1 MKNTLLLL
9 SCAAALTLGSSCN
22 RDKAAAVDAAQTP
35 SADTAV
41 VADNDVLYRDQG
53 YRVADQ
59 VTSDL
64 GITDT
69 AQVRQ
74 VRRVYYTRAQR
85 LGELQSRYSTDTTGQ
100 YVAMRQV
107 DTDTDNEIKTVFNDE
122 TRYNTY
128 QSNRSRYYGS
138 GYDDGTVT
146 TTTTEETTT
155 TTTAAAPAA
164 RPARRG
170 SRIVEYD
177 RDKNGETKIKY
188 ANGKTVKIDAD
199 GDTKVE
205 YRNGTKVKRDADDG
219 QVKIKN

>member
-9 SCAAALTLGSSCN
+9 SCAAAVTLGLSSCN
-22 RDKAAAVDAAQTP
+22 PDKAAAVDAAQTP

-41 VADNDVLYRDQG
+41 VADNDVIYRDQG
-53 YRVADQ
+53 NRVADM
-59 VTSDL
+59 VTTDL

-85 LGELQSRYSTDTTGQ
+85 LGELKSRYISDTTGQ
-100 YVAMRQV
+100 YVATRQV

-128 QSNRSRYYGS
+128 QSNRGRYYGS
-138 GYDDGTVT
+138 GYDEGTTVT
-146 TTTTEETTT
+146 TTETTT
-155 TTTAAAPAA
+155 KTTTSAAPAAA

-170 SRIVEYD
+170 PRIVKYD

-205 YRNGTKVKRDADDG
+205 YPSGTKVKRDADDG
-219 QVKIKN
+219 EVKIK

>member
-1 MKNTLLLL
+1 MKNTLLAL

-41 VADNDVLYRDQG
+41 VADNDVIYQEEGNRTADM
-53 YRVADQ
+53 VA
-59 VTSDL
+59 TDL

-85 LGELQSRYSTDTTGQ
+85 LGEVKSRYISDTTGQ
-100 YVAMRQV
+100 YAAMRQV
-107 DTDTDNEIKTVFNDE
+107 DNDTDNDIKTVFNDDA
-122 TRYNTY
+122 RYNTY
-128 QSNRSRYYGS
+128 QSNRGRYYG
-138 GYDDGTVT
+138 YDDATVV
-146 TTTTEETTT
+146 TTTEETTT
-155 TTTAAAPAA
+155 TTTTSAPAA

-170 SRIVEYD
+170 PRIVEYD
-177 RDKNGETKIKY
+177 KDKNGETKIKY
-188 ANGKTVKIDAD
+188 SNGKTVKIDAD

-219 QVKIKN
+219 EVKIK

>member
-41 VADNDVLYRDQG
+41 VADNDVIYRDQG
-53 YRVADQ
+53 NRVADM
-59 VTSDL
+59 VTTDL

-85 LGELQSRYSTDTTGQ
+85 LGELKSRYISDTTGQ
-100 YVAMRQV
+100 YVATRQV

-128 QSNRSRYYGS
+128 QSNRTRYYGS
-138 GYDDGTVT
+138 GYDDGTTVT
-146 TTTTEETTT
+146 TTTETT
-155 TTTAAAPAA
+155 TTTAAPA

-170 SRIVEYD
+170 PRMVEYEKK
-177 RDKNGETKIKY
+177 KNGETKIEY
-188 ANGKTVKIDAD
+188 SNGKTVKIDKD

-205 YRNGTKVKRDADDG
+205 YPSGTKVKRDADDG
-219 QVKIKN
+219 QVKIKR

>member
-1 MKNTLLLL
+1 MKNTLLFL

-41 VADNDVLYRDQG
+41 VVDNDALYREDG
-53 YRVADQ
+53 NRVADM

-85 LGELQSRYSTDTTGQ
+85 LGEVKSRYISDTTGQ
-100 YVAMRQV
+100 YAAMREV
-107 DTDTDNEIKTVFNDE
+107 DTNTDNEIKTVFNDE

-128 QSNRSRYYGS
+128 QSNRPRYYG
-138 GYDDGTVT
+138 YADDGAMT
-146 TTTTEETTT
+146 TTETTT
-155 TTTAAAPAA
+155 TTTTTA

-170 SRIVEYD
+170 PRVVEYEKK
-177 RDKNGETKIKY
+177 KNGETKIEY
-188 ANGKTVKIDAD
+188 SNGKTVKIDKD

-205 YRNGTKVKRDADDG
+205 YPNGTKVKRDADDG
-219 QVKIKN
+219 QVKIKR

>member
-9 SCAAALTLGSSCN
+9 SCVAALSLCTSCN
-22 RDKAAAVDAAQTP
+22 PDKAAAVDAAQTP

-41 VADNDVLYRDQG
+41 VVNNDVLYQEDG
-53 YRVADQ
+53 NRVADM
-59 VTSDL
+59 VTTDL

-85 LGELQSRYSTDTTGQ
+85 MGELKSRYISDTTGQ
-100 YVAMRQV
+100 YVAMRQL
-107 DTDTDNEIKTVFNDE
+107 DTDTDNEIKTVFNDDN
-122 TRYNTY
+122 RYNTY
-128 QSNRSRYYGS
+128 QSNRPRYYG
-138 GYDDGTVT
+138 YDDAGTVTTSTET
-146 TTTTEETTT
+146 TTTTET
-155 TTTAAAPAA
+155 AA
-164 RPARRG
+164 RPARRTPRG

-205 YRNGTKVKRDADDG
+205 YPNGTKVKRDSDDG
-219 QVKIKN
+219 KVKIK

>member
-9 SCAAALTLGSSCN
+9 STAAALTLGSSCN

-41 VADNDVLYRDQG
+41 VADNDVIYRDQG

-59 VTSDL
+59 VTTDL

-85 LGELQSRYSTDTTGQ
+85 LGELQSRYTTDTTGQ

-107 DTDTDNEIKTVFNDE
+107 DTDTDNEIRTVFNDDA
-122 TRYNTY
+122 RYNTY
-128 QSNRSRYYGS
+128 QSNRTRYYGS
-138 GYDDGTVT
+138 GYGDDGTEVT
-146 TTTTEETTT
+146 TTTTETTT
-155 TTTAAAPAA
+155 STAAAPT

-170 SRIVEYD
+170 PRIVKYD

-205 YRNGTKVKRDADDG
+205 YPSGTKVKRDADDG
-219 QVKIKN
+219 EVKIKR